1 MVGELPL
8 KELFEDI
15 VTEKAT
21 ITEMKVDSAKA
32 IFGTKS
38 KMPEDRNVIIIRTD
52 KGSREIVSAIQ
63 PKAHAV
69 PKGMDYDAKG
79 NTWKIGDKISALRSV
94 RNQNS
99 WYRRFYEK
107 YRTLPIVNMAV
118 EATIG
123 GRGFLLIKV

>member
-1 MVGELPL
+1 MVGEAPL
-8 KELFEDI
+8 KELFEEI
-15 VTEKAT
+15 VTEKAI
-21 ITEMKVDSAKA
+21 ITEMKVELAKN
-32 IFGTKS
+32 IFGNKS

-52 KGSREIVSAIQ
+52 KGSRE
-63 PKAHAV
+63 AHAV
-69 PKGMDYDAKG
+69 PKGMDYDAKA

-107 YRTLPIVNMAV
+107 YRTLPTVNMPV